1 MDFRYLSISTF
12 LFFTSAHPGG
22 AMWIDLTKGTDI
34 TEAFEAHH
42 ISSLPEEMLKK
53 YYIRKAS
60 KPRNSPF
67 TFKED
72 GFYRTLKRNAQ
83 IALRDV
89 SRDASHVS
97 NLIIDALLSGTF
109 IFAIL
114 ACKYSSF
121 VFAVASSFLL
131 ALTTVAAHN
140 YFHKKDNF
148 RMYYFNLSLMDFR
161 YLSISTFLFFTSAH
175 PGGPT
180 WIELTKGTDITEA
193 FEAHHLSSFPEEML
207 KKYFVKQA
215 TKPRNSP
222 FTFEEDGF
230 YRTLKRNVR
239 PALQKIPKKTS
250 NISDLIIDSLFVS
263 TFACAIFACKYGSLI
278 FANVSAICLTFT
290 TSRRNV
296 PEKAI
301 FKLDRRH
308 TFFLAICHVC
318 TIRASLIDVLKM
330 WLFIISLGSFV
341 FGMIG
346 VNAAHHHPEIFHE
359 GDAPRSRGNIDWGLF
374 QLDAVS
380 DRYEITGN
388 TFLVL
393 TNFGDHALHHMFPT
407 LDHSTLKYLYPIFEA
422 TMEKFGVNLRM
433 KSQMEL
439 VAGQFRQL
447 SRETPNMVPPGSHNN

>member
-1 MDFRYLSISTF
+1 MS
-12 LFFTSAHPGG
+12 PNP
-22 AMWIDLTKGTDI
+22 KGQRCKPSLNFKYPSKRDEAKTGSVWLEGKQLDDE
-34 TEAFEAHH
+34 TEGLWRVHDN
-42 ISSLPEEMLKK
+42 L
-53 YYIRKAS
+53 Y
-60 KPRNSPF
+60 
-67 TFKED
+67 
-72 GFYRTLKRNAQ
+72 
-83 IALRDV
+83 DV
-89 SRDASHVS
+89 SD
-97 NLIIDALLSGTF
+97 
-109 IFAIL
+109 
-114 ACKYSSF
+114 
-121 VFAVASSFLL
+121 
-131 ALTTVAAHN
+131 
-140 YFHKKDNF
+140 
-148 RMYYFNLSLMDFR
+148 
-161 YLSISTFLFFTSAH
+161 FTSAH

-193 FEAHHLSSFPEEML
+193 FEAHHLSSLPEKML

-290 TSRRNV
+290 TVAAHNYFHRKDNFRMYYFNLCLMDFREWRISHALSHHLFPNTIMDIEISILE
-296 PEKAI
+296 PFIHYLPYKKSIFEKYMSYVVVVLIWVALYLFSYVRKVVEMYRKKQSLNLI
-301 FKLDRRH
+301 DVIPFSLP
-308 TFFLAICHVC
+308 FVMFVLSG
-318 TIRASLIDVLKM
+318 ASLIDVLKM